1 MFGKNL
7 PGKPFWVLSLEDG
20 AFLALGYLLITH
32 YLKSAKSR
40 AMMFLAQ
47 LEFQTHP

>member
-7 PGKPFWVLSLEDG
+7 PGKPSWVLSLEDG
-20 AFLALGYLLITH
+20 TFLALGYLSITH
-32 YLKSAKSR
+32 YPKSAKFR

-47 LEFQTHP
+47 LEFQTLP